1 MKKLFYFMAAMA
13 VCSLGLTSCS
23 DDDNDGNTPE
33 DPSQN
38 VTVGNPRAFILTQ
51 GNYTGIEGEFDVF
64 DFATSKMAQGAYK
77 AANGQ
82 KLGDTPQC
90 GVAYGSKIYLGTFSS
105 NTVDIINASDYKS
118 LKRIRLDEVK
128 VKGKRP
134 RSMVAYKG
142 KVYIS
147 MYDGYV
153 ARLDTTS
160 LEIEADVKVG
170 PNPDVMTLHKGKLYV
185 PNTNGEDYEY
195 DPATGMTTYHFG
207 NTASVVDLETFTVT
221 KTFETPL
228 NPNKFASDGEN
239 LVLLC
244 MGDYGNVPARV
255 YRVND
260 DFSCDALT
268 DATIMSVGNGN
279 VYFIN
284 QPYTA
289 AGIPEAVYGM
299 CDIRTGKVSDW
310 KVTPVDYASNIAVD
324 SKHSKIIISSYI
336 MNGGWPA
343 YDAAG
348 YIHVYDAQ
356 KNTLQGKYNIGVGPT
371 CIFFN

>member
-1 MKKLFYFMAAMA
+1 MKKFYYFMAAMA

-23 DDDNDGNTPE
+23 DDDNDGKTPD
-33 DPSQN
+33 DP
-38 VTVGNPRAFILTQ
+38 TVENAGNPRAFILTQ
-51 GNYTGIEGEFDVF
+51 GHYTGIEGEFDVF
-64 DFATSKMAQGAYK
+64 DFATSKIAQGAYK

-90 GVAYGSKIYLGTFSS
+90 GVAYGSKIYLGTFAS
-105 NTVDIINASDYKS
+105 NTVEIINATDYKS

-128 VKGKRP
+128 VNGKRP

-170 PNPDVMTLHKGKLYV
+170 PNPDVMALYKGKLYV

-228 NPNKFASDGEN
+228 NPTKFESDGEN

-244 MGDYGNVPARV
+244 MGDYDKVAARV

-260 DFSCDALT
+260 DFSSDALT

-284 QPYTA
+284 QPYSNT
-289 AGIPEAVYGM
+289 GIPKAVYGM
-299 CDIRTGKVSDW
+299 CDIRTGKVSEW
-310 KVTPVDYASNIAVD
+310 KVTPVDYASTIAVD

-336 MNGGWPA
+336 MNGEWPA

-356 KNTLQGKYNIGVGPT
+356 KNTLQGKYNIGVGQP

>member
-1 MKKLFYFMAAMA
+1 MKKLYYYMAAMA

-23 DDDNDGNTPE
+23 DDNSNDDYTPE
-33 DPSQN
+33 DP
-38 VTVGNPRAFILTQ
+38 TVSTGDPRAFLLTQ
-51 GNYTGIEGEFDVF
+51 GHYTGIEGEFDVF
-64 DFATSKMAQGAYK
+64 DFSNSKLTAGAFQ

-90 GVAYGSKIYLGTFSS
+90 GVAYGSKIYLGTFAS
-105 NTVDIINASDYKS
+105 NTVEIINASDYKS
-118 LKRIRLDEVK
+118 LKRIRLDDVK
-128 VKGKRP
+128 VNGKRP

-153 ARLDTTS
+153 ARLDTTT
-160 LEIEADVKVG
+160 LVIEADVKVG
-170 PNPDVMTLHKGKLYV
+170 PNPDIMALHKGKLYV

-228 NPNKFASDGEN
+228 NPSQFVSDGEN

-244 MGDYGNVPARV
+244 RGDYGDIASKV

-260 DFSCDALT
+260 DFSCTPLA
-268 DATIMSVGNGN
+268 DATIITAGNGN
-279 VYFIN
+279 VYYIN
-284 QPYTA
+284 QPYKSD
-289 AGIPEAVYGM
+289 GIPEAEYRV
-299 CDIRTGKVSDW
+299 CDIRTGNVSEW
-310 KVTPVDYASNIAVD
+310 KVTPVDYASNIAYD
-324 SKHSKIIISSYI
+324 GKHSKVIISSYI
-336 MNGGWPA
+336 LNGGWPA
-343 YDAAG
+343 YDAPG
-348 YIHVYDAQ
+348 YIQVYDAQ
-356 KNTLQGKYNIGVGPT
+356 KNTLQGKYNIGVGQP